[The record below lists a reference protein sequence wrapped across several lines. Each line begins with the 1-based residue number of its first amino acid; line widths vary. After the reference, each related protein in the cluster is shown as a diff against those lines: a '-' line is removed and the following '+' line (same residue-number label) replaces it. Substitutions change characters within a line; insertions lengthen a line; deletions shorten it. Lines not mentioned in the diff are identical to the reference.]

1 MIVAITGANGFIGRT
16 LCSALTGTGVQ
27 GRPVARRHF
36 EAGMLGEV
44 FDGADVVVHAA
55 GATRARSA
63 AELDLSNVQLTRQV
77 LKAAS
82 EAKVGRLV
90 FISSQAAAGPAHALD
105 QPVTE
110 ESTPRPIEAYGRS
123 KLAAEHVVIEQSAV
137 PFVILR
143 PSSVYGPGDRDFL
156 AMFRLARFGLAVHP
170 GNAEQWLSIVHIN
183 DVVRAVTAAVAV
195 DAAVGQTYF
204 VCNDEAVRWRDLFA
218 AAAASQGRTI
228 VADISVP
235 APLVT
240 LGAKIGDLAA
250 TFTGHAGLMTSE
262 KIALTKPAFWVCS
275 NERAKREL
283 ALAPTVTLRD
293 GLAET
298 ARWYRQHGWL

>member
-1 MIVAITGANGFIGRT
+1 MIVAITGASGFIGRM
-16 LCSALTGTGVQ
+16 LCSELSGAGWQV
-27 GRPVARRHF
+27 RPVARRHF
-36 EAGMLGEV
+36 AAETLREV

-55 GATRARSA
+55 GATRAPSA

-82 EAKVGRLV
+82 EATVRRLV
-90 FISSQAAAGPAHALD
+90 FISSQAAAGPARALD
-105 QPVTE
+105 EPVTE
-110 ESTPRPIEAYGRS
+110 EATPRPIEAYGRS
-123 KLAAEHVVIEQSAV
+123 KLAAEHVVTEQSAV

-156 AMFRLARFGLAVHP
+156 AMFRLARFGFAVHP
-170 GNAEQWLSIVHIN
+170 GNAEQWLSIVHVN
-183 DVVRAVTAAVAV
+183 DVVRAVTAAATV
-195 DAAVGQTYF
+195 DAAPGHTYF

-218 AAAASQGRTI
+218 ATAASLGRTI

-235 APLVT
+235 TPLVT

-250 TFTGHAGLMTSE
+250 TLTHHASLMTSE

-275 NERAKREL
+275 NERAQREL
-283 ALAPTVTLRD
+283 AFAPTVALRD
-293 GLAET
+293 GLVET